1 MSIHI
6 TLQQIE
12 TAPTPAEIP
21 AGYHLSMVKRWG
33 ADQIMKAD
41 NYTTVGR
48 GDVHQFQI
56 VSGYF
61 LDATGK
67 WISNWSANSNYAV
80 WRRTDMLRLANLQ
93 LLEHGYK
100 WGMSEQEIMD
110 VMNVLLSDGWTL
122 KQKLGWLIQTTSGLP
137 ANPMWCAN
145 GNWFG
150 EDVRNVGGVYGGQP
164 IIVSDEVRNIAT
176 EYNGKAETI
185 PMRRILPFK
194 AENWNGMLVHKAEDG
209 TITKSPLIQ
218 YITVADY
225 PTDGYSDHFRGHIFM
240 PTLFAGSDFAGNF
253 VPAEVLIP
261 TRWLV

>member
-12 TAPTPAEIP
+12 TTPQPANIP

-33 ADQIMKAD
+33 SDQVMKND

-56 VSGYF
+56 VSVYY

-67 WISNWSANSNYAV
+67 WVNNWSANANFTV

-93 LLEHGYK
+93 LLEHGYR
-100 WGMSEQEIMD
+100 WNMSEQEIMD

-164 IIVSDEVRNIAT
+164 IIVSDEFRNFAT
-176 EYNGKAETI
+176 TYNGKPETI

-194 AENWNGMLVHKAEDG
+194 AENWNDKLINNPLVQD
-209 TITKSPLIQ
+209 
-218 YITVADY
+218 ITVASY
-225 PTDGYSDHFRGHIFM
+225 PTDGYSDHFRGTILM

-253 VPAEVLIP
+253 VPAETWMP

>member
-6 TLQQIE
+6 TLQPIAIQ
-12 TAPTPAEIP
+12 PTIP
-21 AGYHLSMVKRWG
+21 VGYHLATVKRWG
-33 ADQIMKAD
+33 FDQVMRDD

-56 VSGYF
+56 VSAYY
-61 LDATGK
+61 LDATGR
-67 WISNWSANSNYAV
+67 WVSTWSANSNYAV

-93 LLEHGYK
+93 LLEHGYP

-110 VMNVLLSDGWTL
+110 VMYVLLDGWTL
-122 KQKLGWLIQTTSGLP
+122 KQKLGWLIETTSGVP

-164 IIVSDEVRNIAT
+164 IIVSNEVRNFAT
-176 EYNGKAETI
+176 DYNGKAEYI

-194 AENWNGMLVHKAEDG
+194 AENWNDKL
-209 TITKSPLIQ
+209 TNNPLIQ
-218 YITVADY
+218 DITVASY
-225 PTDGYSDHFRGHIFM
+225 PTDGYSDHFRGSILM

-253 VPAEVLIP
+253 VPVSTWIP